1 MVLIKRLQLIT
12 TSLRSCILSTRPEH
26 PMDHGKLGPLPP
38 YSTTDRPRQTAPSP
52 AQPRGGVHYLF
63 PATYTL
69 NLMQNLP
76 PFVTDM
82 P

>member
-38 YSTTDRPRQTAPSP
+38 YSTAGSPQTAP
-52 AQPRGGVHYLF
+52 GKL
-63 PATYTL
+63 
-69 NLMQNLP
+69 LP
-76 PFVTDM
+76 PQPSHVGVFTTSSQL
-82 P
+82 PTL